1 MQILRVEQKIAPD
14 EKHAKN
20 KEVSSLFSSP
30 NINSYILIRALI
42 LVGGPVA
49 NKLTNQYAVE
59 KLLIP
64 TLEKTSCHFYIQ

>member
-49 NKLTNQYAVE
+49 NKLTN
-59 KLLIP
+59 
-64 TLEKTSCHFYIQ
+64 